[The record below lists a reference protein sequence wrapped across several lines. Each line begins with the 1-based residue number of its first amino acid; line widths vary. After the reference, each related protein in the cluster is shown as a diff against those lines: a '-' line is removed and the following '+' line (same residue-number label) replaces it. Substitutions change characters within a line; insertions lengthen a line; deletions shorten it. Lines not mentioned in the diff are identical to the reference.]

1 MAAFDAIRTMQSL
14 TVEKREE
21 DRMTKIVWHIRQF
34 GPTRAL
40 QMRLQG

>member
-1 MAAFDAIRTMQSL
+1 MFGVIGSVQSL
-14 TVEKREE
+14 TYREKREE

-34 GPTRAL
+34 GPTQAL